1 MRRVARSRRQ
11 AHENRV
17 LTQTRGAEPYRGMLR
32 VGARCCSCWEHRPGG
47 RTFSADPALACR
59 RSLPTGLLR
68 NSAHH
73 KGTCPR
79 ATPRVIHNSRRDRQ
93 DMHQYPPRCDN
104 ESTMTV
110 LRINRASASTL
121 APPSAHSDSRTL
133 DEPGD
138 GSAGTMSVLERLYRI
153 PDSATMSPRPDG
165 LPVFPPPP
173 SVRSG
178 PDGDGWPTV
187 DRAAPSVRPAPTV
200 AARACLMIAGQD
212 SSPIQRAH
220 RPATRVSALH
230 RVDRWGSPSQP
241 VDSRSRWNSEQV
253 SRWETDGGRTREL
266 T

>member
-1 MRRVARSRRQ
+1 MS
-11 AHENRV
+11 
-17 LTQTRGAEPYRGMLR
+17 
-32 VGARCCSCWEHRPGG
+32 
-47 RTFSADPALACR
+47 DPQF
-59 RSLPTGLLR
+59 PTGSPR
-68 NSAHH
+68 HAVISAAVRQREYGD
-73 KGTCPR
+73 GTE
-79 ATPRVIHNSRRDRQ
+79 D
-93 DMHQYPPRCDN
+93 
-104 ESTMTV
+104 
-110 LRINRASASTL
+110 NRASASTL
-121 APPSAHSDSRTL
+121 APSSAHSGSRTL

-153 PDSATMSPRPDG
+153 PGSATVSPRPDG

-178 PDGDGWPTV
+178 PDGGGWPAV
-187 DRAAPSVRPAPTV
+187 DRAAPSVRPAPAV

-212 SSPIQRAH
+212 SSPIQRAR

>member
-1 MRRVARSRRQ
+1 M
-11 AHENRV
+11 
-17 LTQTRGAEPYRGMLR
+17 G
-32 VGARCCSCWEHRPGG
+32 
-47 RTFSADPALACR
+47 DPQF
-59 RSLPTGLLR
+59 PTGSPR
-68 NSAHH
+68 HAVISAAVRQREYGD
-73 KGTCPR
+73 GTE
-79 ATPRVIHNSRRDRQ
+79 D
-93 DMHQYPPRCDN
+93 
-104 ESTMTV
+104 
-110 LRINRASASTL
+110 NRASASTL
-121 APPSAHSDSRTL
+121 APSSAHSGSRTL

-153 PDSATMSPRPDG
+153 PGSATVSPRPDG

-178 PDGDGWPTV
+178 PDGGGWPAV
-187 DRAAPSVRPAPTV
+187 DRAAPSVRPAPAV

-241 VDSRSRWNSEQV
+241 VDSEQV